1 MIDTI
6 VSDQYLG
13 HSYVIRVFP
22 DHDGEDGWGGEY
34 AEVNRDGRV
43 HYWTTVPQLGTV
55 FGRPPRS
62 ATDAIRLVKLEIVSM
77 HQVLARLFPHDY
89 E

>member
-22 DHDGEDGWGGEY
+22 DQAASGDWGGEY
-34 AEVNRDGRV
+34 AEVSHDGRV
-43 HYWTTVPQLGTV
+43 HYWTTVPRLGTV

-62 ATDAIRLVKLEIVSM
+62 ASDAIRLVKLEIVSM
-77 HQVLARLFPHDY
+77 HQVLARLFPHEY

>member
-34 AEVNRDGRV
+34 AELGLDGRLE
-43 HYWTTVPQLGTV
+43 YWTPVVELGALLR
-55 FGRPPRS
+55 RPPQSAEEAVRS
-62 ATDAIRLVKLEIVSM
+62 VKLEIIAM
-77 HQVLARLFPHDY
+77 HEVLSRFFPGHY